1 MPDSLL
7 RTAYLQLPT
16 RILNDLAAGQS
27 PVELGEA
34 ICQFAEEIW
43 PGCQAYILS
52 GAGQD
57 ETALFAPSGVPEHQR
72 EAWLQT
78 GKDGWSTPACS
89 GDQVLGMLGMVN
101 PPAVFGPPEYL
112 DLLDFLAAL
121 TGTVLRY
128 AEMNLRT
135 RKNQEALARVLRF
148 NAMLARV
155 DRLVADARTSRELFH
170 DVCRIAVEEGRLKLA
185 FVAISGSDPSFRLL
199 ASAGDPGYLDGL
211 LVSSERG
218 RAAGQGPAGMAW
230 KEGRP
235 VYVQSFR
242 PSHIKQARRTRAQQC
257 ELVGA
262 CAFLPVQLRG
272 KVRVLLGVYHE
283 QENVFDDDLKK
294 LIEELTRSLTRG
306 LEQLLMKRR
315 LEHEQARQ
323 KHMLLHDPLTG
334 LPNRASLEQY
344 LSGALMRARKQGLA
358 LVVGVMDLDG
368 FSHVNER
375 LGRDAGD
382 RLLRELGTRLRTFFS
397 EGDMVARYG
406 GDEFVFVLEG
416 LGSESEWV
424 SRLGPLREFVE
435 REMRLP
441 GVGPYMPKISLGISS
456 FPEDDSEEGGLVRH
470 AVQCLHDIKS
480 GNKPEGGWW
489 KRWSNDAGK
498 LVTGIQME
506 LYGSQVADCLRE
518 ALTTLR
524 KVAKE
529 FPERF
534 LASRMQHPVVDTLL
548 NMLGGDDVAALT
560 ARLERHLQVLHA
572 PELTAGEHATHAET
586 MGRRNALSGID
597 QAILMDLASEYSRLL
612 HLRIH
617 GDRNI
622 QPVLKQQI
630 LDLMR
635 SRLDR
640 ELGHQLHALRK
651 LWNDRQEWLTSQ
663 SLKLS
668 RVVSWPDACQSFLES
683 VHELYGFVGAAYIRI
698 SETEDLEFEYGSEG
712 VNDYIQCLENAG
724 ALNLGRHLTGEQRVP
739 AHLRV
744 WQTEQ
749 LETNVSDVTELHL
762 EGCRELALAS
772 GIRSAAFLPIL
783 DHQEQMV
790 GSLGLFGRHPGQFE
804 FSEIRLF
811 LHSTA
816 HLLNQSWHRFHRKN
830 PDRLPAEFRRQ
841 YRSTLTEEGVVMLY
855 QPIVD
860 LRTGQVVEL
869 EALARLRDPNGGLV
883 PPALFL
889 PGFGSRELVKLFV
902 LGLRKSLQALAV
914 WRDIWPELTLGV
926 NLPATV
932 LTGVDCATLVADTL
946 AQHSLSVT
954 ALALEILEDGEFHD
968 MEVSRGKLEA
978 LSAMGLKLVMDDL
991 GSGYSSLLRL
1001 RSFPFH
1007 VVKVDQA
1014 LVRETEKS
1022 PKEVISFVHGL
1033 VRLAKSLDLKVV
1045 VEGLESDA
1053 LVEMA
1058 SVLGAHFGQGYALAQ
1073 PMPADKV
1080 LAWIQAFR
1088 WKASA
1093 GQPATSLGRL
1103 AQATRKR
1110 DPEA

>member
-1 MPDSLL
+1 MPDSLS

-16 RILNDLAAGQS
+16 RILNDLAAGRS

-34 ICQFAEEIW
+34 ICLFAEEIW
-43 PGCQAYILS
+43 PGCQVYISS
-52 GAGQD
+52 GAGHD
-57 ETALFAPSGVPEHQR
+57 ESELFAPSGVSDGQR
-72 EAWLQT
+72 KAWLHAGT
-78 GKDGWSTPACS
+78 SGWSTPARS
-89 GDQVLGMLGMVN
+89 GDQVLGILGMLN

-128 AEMNLRT
+128 AELNRQT
-135 RKNQEALARVLRF
+135 RMSQEALTRILRF

-155 DRLVADARTSRELFH
+155 NRLVVDAATSRELFH
-170 DVCRIAVEEGRLKLA
+170 EVCKMAVEEGGLKLA
-185 FVAISGSDPSFRLL
+185 FVAIPGPDRLFRFL

-211 LVSSERG
+211 VVSADREH
-218 RAAGQGPAGMAW
+218 AAGQGPAGVAW
-230 KEGRP
+230 REGRP
-235 VYVQSFR
+235 VYIHSFR
-242 PSHIKQARRTRAQQC
+242 SSHIMQAWYTRTQQY
-257 ELVGA
+257 ELGA

-272 KVRVLLGVYHE
+272 KVRVLMGVYHE
-283 QENVFDDDLKK
+283 QDNVFDEDLKK
-294 LIEELTRSLTRG
+294 LIEELARSLTRG

-315 LEHEQARQ
+315 IEHERARQ

-358 LVVGVMDLDG
+358 LIVGVLDLDG
-368 FSHVNER
+368 FSQVNER
-375 LGRDAGD
+375 FGRDAGD
-382 RLLRELGTRLRTFFS
+382 RLLREFGTRLQAFFS

-406 GDEFVFVLEG
+406 GDEFIFVMEG
-416 LGSESEWV
+416 LGSQSEWM
-424 SRLGPLREFVE
+424 SRLGPLREFVG
-435 REMRLP
+435 REMGLP
-441 GVGPYMPKISLGISS
+441 GAGTYVPKIAMGVSS

-470 AVQCLHDIKS
+470 AVQCLHEIKS
-480 GNKPEGGWW
+480 GNEPEGGWW
-489 KRWSNDAGK
+489 KRWGSDTGRTVAGAQ
-498 LVTGIQME
+498 TE
-506 LYGSQVADCLRE
+506 TYGSGAAACLR
-518 ALTTLR
+518 AAMITLR
-524 KVAKE
+524 RVAEE

-534 LASRMQHPVVDTLL
+534 LASRAKHPVIDTLL
-548 NMLGGDDVAALT
+548 NRLGGDDVDFLT
-560 ARLERHLQVLHA
+560 ARLEQHLQVLHA
-572 PELTAGEHATHAET
+572 LELTAAEHATHAET

-597 QAILMDLASEYSRLL
+597 QAILMDLASEYNRLL

-617 GDRNI
+617 GDRNL
-622 QPVLKQQI
+622 QPALKQQI

-640 ELGHQLHALRK
+640 ELGYQLHALQK

-668 RVVSWPDACQSFLES
+668 RAVSWPDACQTFLES
-683 VHELYGFVGAAYIRI
+683 LHELYGFMGGVYIRI
-698 SETEDLEFEYGSEG
+698 SDTEDIEFEYGSEA
-712 VNDYIQCLENAG
+712 VTDYIQRLENAG
-724 ALNLGRHLTGEQRVP
+724 VLNASRHLTGEPGAP

-749 LETNVSDVTELHL
+749 LETNVSYVTDPHL
-762 EGCRELALAS
+762 QKFRGAALAS

-783 DHQEQMV
+783 DHQERMV

-811 LHSTA
+811 LHSVA

-830 PDRLPAEFRRQ
+830 PDRLTAEFRRQ
-841 YRSTLTEEGVVMLY
+841 YRSTLTEEGVVMLF

-860 LRTGQVVEL
+860 LRTGQVVKL
-869 EALARLRDPNGGLV
+869 EALARLRDRDGGLV
-883 PPALFL
+883 SPALFL
-889 PGFGSRELVKLFV
+889 PGFGSRELVKLFA
-902 LGLRKSLQALAV
+902 LGLRKSLQALAS
-914 WRDIWPELTLGV
+914 WRSTWPELKLGV

-932 LTGVDCATLVADTL
+932 LMSIDCAGLVAETL
-946 AQHSLSVT
+946 AQCRLPAEV
-954 ALALEILEDGEFHD
+954 LALEILEDGEFHD
-968 MEVSRGKLEA
+968 MAISREKLEA
-978 LSAMGLKLVMDDL
+978 LIAMGVVLVMDDL
-991 GSGYSSLLRL
+991 GAGYSSLLRL

-1007 VVKVDQA
+1007 VVKVDQG

-1022 PKEVISFVHGL
+1022 PKEVINFVYGL

-1058 SVLGAHFGQGYALAQ
+1058 SVLGAHFGQGYALAR
-1073 PMPADKV
+1073 PMPAEKV
-1080 LAWIQAFR
+1080 SEWIQAFH
-1088 WKASA
+1088 WKAPA
-1093 GQPATSLGRL
+1093 GQPVTELGQL
-1103 AQATRKR
+1103 ALAARKR